1 MAASGKKKGKKKG
14 KTLNL
19 NEFLST
25 GDNTPAP
32 GTSFVYSSK
41 SSWADEAADAD
52 GDFSSS
58 TPWGNSSTTLP
69 ERISLPTAPKSAQQV
84 EIDKSKLPPN
94 PPYTIYL
101 GNLPFDCATED
112 IKKFLNGANCNVSD
126 VRLPTE
132 GDTQRLKGFGYA
144 EVDDMESLYKAL
156 SLNNAQLKSRRIRVD
171 LASQAQT
178 DGKGGDR
185 GFDKT
190 PGDWRRSDNSNRSEW
205 NQGGDR
211 YGSSNRPSVPSESDR
226 DRWRDRG
233 SSDNAGS
240 RGYEGD
246 RSYNRDRGGGYE
258 RNYDRGGVGGGG
270 FERNYDRDRGGGFGK
285 EWDRGGGSGGYSRG
299 GGSQQDYGSD
309 RRNDRGPDRGYN
321 RGGGPD
327 RGYDRGYDRGGP
339 DSSYGRGGGPDR
351 GPDRGYERGGPDRG
365 GMDRGYERGGYGPGR
380 GGYDR
385 DEERDQWRRNDSSG
399 PARRG
404 DENDYGPPER
414 ETPRER
420 KKLVLQKRTQPIEE
434 NPTKAAST
442 ASIFGGAKPVDTA
455 AREREIAERLER
467 EKRQFEQQKHTQ
479 NLDKEVPRKDG
490 PEHTT
495 ARVRR
500 DSERSEGREGR
511 TRHSSS
517 GSGRGGPRPV
527 IMRRESERSN
537 DEEVFH
543 KDDQAPV
550 SPTPTSP
557 PPPKTPTS
565 PRQEDVKLIPAPPP
579 KENAWAKRSETV
591 ASPPASSTVGKSSH
605 ASPSDR
611 SYSES
616 GAWRDGDKPRG
627 GGGGGRGGG
636 RGGGPSARGREG
648 GGRGGGG
655 GRGQPDGERKSRDDG
670 RNKPPGPMP
679 KYEEPKARDWS
690 DANKFSS
697 LLEDELGNA
706 SD

>member
-25 GDNTPAP
+25 GDNSPAP
-32 GTSFVYSSK
+32 GTSFVFASK
-41 SSWADEAADAD
+41 SSWAEESETAD
-52 GDFSSS
+52 GDYNAQTSWADSSS
-58 TPWGNSSTTLP
+58 AGMPD
-69 ERISLPTAPKSAQQV
+69 RISLPTAPKSAQQV
-84 EIDKSKLPPN
+84 EIDKDKLPPN

-101 GNLPFDCATED
+101 GNLPFDCETDD
-112 IKKFLNGANCNVSD
+112 IEKFLVAATCNVSD

-132 GDTQRLKGFGYA
+132 GDSARPKGFGYA
-144 EVDDMESLYKAL
+144 EVEDMDSLYKAL
-156 SLNNAQLKSRRIRVD
+156 ALNNTQLKNRRIRVD

-178 DGKGGDR
+178 DGRGGDR

-190 PGDWRRSDNSNRSEW
+190 PGDWRRGADTNRGGGGEW
-205 NQGGDR
+205 NQGGQGGGQGGDR
-211 YGSSNRPSVPSESDR
+211 YGSSSKPSESDR

-233 SSDNAGS
+233 GTDTPDRGGGS
-240 RGYEGD
+240 FGNRGYDGD
-246 RSYNRDRGGGYE
+246 RGFSRDRGGG
-258 RNYDRGGVGGGG
+258 GGGGG
-270 FERNYDRDRGGGFGK
+270 FERNYDRGGGGGGGGYERNYDRDRGDGGFGREWNRDRGGG
-285 EWDRGGGSGGYSRG
+285 GGGVGSEEGSGGG
-299 GGSQQDYGSD
+299 GYD
-309 RRNDRGPDRGYN
+309 RRSDRGPERFD

-327 RGYDRGYDRGGP
+327 RGYDRG
-339 DSSYGRGGGPDR
+339 
-351 GPDRGYERGGPDRG
+351 GPDRGYERGGPERGGPDRG
-365 GMDRGYERGGYGPGR
+365 GPDRGGYGQSR
-380 GGYDR
+380 GGYDNKDEGR
-385 DEERDQWRRNDSSG
+385 DDWRKSEEG
-399 PARRG
+399 APAPARRG
-404 DENDYGPPER
+404 GDEDYAPASERGPGEP
-414 ETPRER
+414 PRER
-420 KKLVLQKRTQPIEE
+420 KKLVLTKRTQPIEK
-434 NPTKAAST
+434 NPAKAAS
-442 ASIFGGAKPVDTA
+442 ASSIFGGAKPVDTA
-455 AREREIAERLER
+455 TKEREIAERLER
-467 EKRQFEQQKHTQ
+467 EKRQYEQQRVTQ
-479 NLDKEVPRKDG
+479 NMEKDISRKEG
-490 PEHTT
+490 PEHTN

-579 KENAWAKRSETV
+579 KENAWAKRSHSDTV
-591 ASPPASSTVGKSSH
+591 ASPPAGSAGSKASH
-605 ASPSDR
+605 GPGDR
-611 SYSES
+611 SY
-616 GAWRDGDKPRG
+616 G
-627 GGGGGRGGG
+627 GER
-636 RGGGPSARGREG
+636 G

-655 GRGQPDGERKSRDDG
+655 GARTDGE
-670 RNKPPGPMP
+670 RNKPPGPLP

-697 LLEDELGNA
+697 LLEDDLGNT